1 MIPLSVPNVGGN
13 AAAYVQSCLDSGW
26 VSSAGAFVER
36 FEREFAAYTK
46 VRHAVACVSG
56 TAALQLAL
64 QLAGVRPGDL
74 VLVPTLTFI
83 ATVNAVHYLGAEP
96 LFLDSDD
103 SYCLDTD
110 AVLAFLAERTERR
123 DEGTF
128 DRTSG
133 RRIAA
138 ALPVHVFGNAAPLE
152 RLLAPLREAGIALVE
167 DAAESLGTVYTD
179 GALAGRHT
187 GTVGALGCF
196 SFNGNKIITT
206 GGGGMIVTDDDT
218 LAQRARYLSTQAKD
232 DEVRYVHHEVGYNFR
247 LTNLQAALGV
257 AQMEMLPGFL
267 DTKRTNFLRYR
278 AALSDVEGLALSDGP
293 AFARNNHWMY
303 ALQIDAARYGRD
315 RERLMTDLTAAGIQT
330 RPVWELNHRQ
340 RPYAHCRHERVD
352 CARRLHEC
360 TLNLPCSTNLTSE
373 QVDAV
378 CERLRH
384 G

>member
-36 FEREFAAYTK
+36 FEREFAAYTNA
-46 VRHAVACVSG
+46 RHAVACVNG

-64 QLAGVRPGDL
+64 QLAGVRPGEL

-96 LFLDSDD
+96 VFLDSDD
-103 SYCLDTD
+103 SYCVDPD
-110 AVLAFLAERTERR
+110 AVLTFLAERTERR
-123 DEGTF
+123 DDGTYE
-128 DRTSG
+128 RASG
-133 RRIAA
+133 RRVAA
-138 ALPVHVFGNAAPLE
+138 TLPVHVFGNAARLEPLV
-152 RLLAPLREAGIALVE
+152 APLREARIALVE

-179 GALAGRHT
+179 GTLAGRHT
-187 GTVGALGCF
+187 GTIGALGCF

-206 GGGGMIVTDDDT
+206 GGGGMIITDDDA
-218 LAQRARYLSTQAKD
+218 LARQARYLSTQAKD
-232 DEVRYVHHEVGYNFR
+232 DEVRYVHHEVGFNFR

-257 AQMEMLPGFL
+257 AQLEMLPAFL
-267 DTKRTNFLRYR
+267 ETKRANFLRYR
-278 AALSDVEGLALSDGP
+278 EVIRDIEGLELADAP
-293 AFARNNHWMY
+293 TFASNNHWMY
-303 ALQIDAARYGRD
+303 ALQIDALAYGCD
-315 RERLMTDLTAAGIQT
+315 REQVMIELAEAGIQT

-340 RPYAHCRHERVD
+340 RPYALCRHERVD
-352 CARRLHEC
+352 NALRLHER
-360 TLNLPCSTNLTSE
+360 TLNLPCSTNLTSQ

-378 CERLRH
+378 CERLHR